1 MKRLLALTLATLMTF
16 TLLTG
21 CGGSTTQ
28 PTADS
33 EKDGTTTEPATDS
46 TSKEKYRIT
55 IGTGNSGAVFYVLGA
70 GIADTIN
77 KNSDI
82 LDVTAQATTAT
93 SENVAGVQAGDFD
106 FAFAVY
112 DVADCAFKGVREYEE
127 QGEFENLR
135 IACIGHTGAFVPFV
149 YDNSPIQSLADLAGG
164 KYTMA
169 VSSGFTGYWLAKV
182 ALEGYGVDIGTVG
195 DTPVMS
201 HTEQT
206 TGMKDGTIDVQC
218 YTGPAPSSAM
228 MDTASFAPIRILEQ
242 TDETLN
248 NILTKYP
255 YYIKDTVPAGIYDG
269 VEEDAQ
275 TFGLVYCIM
284 CHKDTPDEV
293 VTEFLEQVYGN
304 DLTVYHQAGSY
315 YTPENEYY
323 QSLYVN
329 NSEDM
334 IPFHPAAQEYLEGL
348 GIGDLSSG
356 LAE

>member
-1 MKRLLALTLATLMTF
+1 MKRLLALTLATLMVF
-16 TLLTG
+16 TLLAG
-21 CGGSTTQ
+21 CGGSTSTE
-28 PTADS
+28 TKGAENTES
-33 EKDGTTTEPATDS
+33 SSAETTTNEKKD
-46 TSKEKYRIT
+46 KYRIT

-77 KNSDI
+77 KESDI

-93 SENVAGVQAGDFD
+93 SENVAGVQNGDFD

-112 DVADCAFKGVREYEE
+112 DVADCAFKGTREYEE

-149 YDNSPIQSLADLAGG
+149 YDDSPIQSLADLASG

-182 ALEGYGVDIGTVG
+182 ALEGYGVDIADVG

-201 HTEQT
+201 HTEQS

-218 YTGPAPSSAM
+218 FTGPSPASAM
-228 MDTASFAPIRILEQ
+228 MDTASFAPIRVLEQ

-255 YYIKDTVPAGIYDG
+255 YYIKDTVPAGLYDG
-269 VEEDAQ
+269 IDEPAQ

-293 VTEFLEQVYGN
+293 VVEFLDQIYNN
-304 DLTVYHQAGSY
+304 DLTVYHAAGSY

-356 LAE
+356 LA